1 MGTVSRAISCALAA
15 SSFLALAAVPAGVL
29 PDAGRN
35 TSVPTVVTAG
45 VLPDG
50 GHKTSVPTVVTAGV
64 LPDGGRKTSVP
75 AVVAVALTSDAVV
88 APDSPRN
95 I

>member
-35 TSVPTVVTAG
+35 TSVPTA
-45 VLPDG
+45 
-50 GHKTSVPTVVTAGV
+50 VTAGV

-75 AVVAVALTSDAVV
+75 AVVTVALTNDAAV

>member
-15 SSFLALAAVPAGVL
+15 SSFLALAAIP
-29 PDAGRN
+29 
-35 TSVPTVVTAG
+35 
-45 VLPDG
+45 
-50 GHKTSVPTVVTAGV
+50 AGV

-75 AVVAVALTSDAVV
+75 AVVAVALTNDAAV